1 MIVLAPMYK
10 RLVIPTVDFASAQSA
25 LAVALPLAKKIN
37 ASIQVFFLSV
47 VPSEVPSLITADP
60 LDLKRH
66 FDKVDLEI
74 DRARREEAEV
84 RKRVAEILNNK
95 DSSISATWDS
105 VKVSHTEILA
115 YKCCA
120 YDLVVCGA
128 AAKTNSKI
136 MNEVASGVLKHTGRP
151 AILVPNGKKP
161 FDLQSVTVIWDR
173 TRQTS
178 RAIQL
183 ALPLLKRAKYVS
195 VFSLRGAN
203 WSEIDEQ
210 SIIDFLRFHD
220 VNLTTNEVVSR
231 DATQNLYDA
240 VWQLAPHSDL
250 FIHGQKYT
258 HLGSQ
263 ILKRIFRCDERS
275 STAVFTSS

>member
-1 MIVLAPMYK
+1 MYK

-25 LAVALPLAKKIN
+25 MAVALPLANKIN
-37 ASIQVFFLSV
+37 ASVQVFFLSV

-74 DRARREEAEV
+74 DRAHREEAEV
-84 RKRVAEILNNK
+84 RKRVAEILNNM
-95 DSSISATWDS
+95 DSSVSVTWDS

-115 YKCCA
+115 YKYCA

-128 AAKTNSKI
+128 AGKTNSKI
-136 MNEVASGVLKHTGRP
+136 MSEVVSGVLKHTGRP
-151 AILVPNGKKP
+151 AILVPNGRKL
-161 FDLQSVTVIWDR
+161 FDLQSVTVIWDQ

-183 ALPLLKRAKYVS
+183 ALPLLKRAKFVS

-203 WSEIDEQ
+203 WFEVDEQ

-220 VNLTTNEVVSR
+220 VNPTANEVISR
-231 DATQNLYDA
+231 DATRDLYDS
-240 VWQLAPHSDL
+240 VQQLAPHSDL
-250 FIHGQKYT
+250 IIHGQKFT
-258 HLGSQ
+258 RLGSL
-263 ILKRIFRCDERS
+263 IWKRTFRSDERS

>member
-1 MIVLAPMYK
+1 MYK

-37 ASIQVFFLSV
+37 ANIQVFFLSV

-66 FDKVDLEI
+66 FDKADLEI
-74 DRARREEAEV
+74 GRARREEAEV

-105 VKVSHTEILA
+105 VKVSHAEILA

-128 AAKTNSKI
+128 AAKTNSWI
-136 MNEVASGVLKHTGRP
+136 MNEVVSGVLKHTGRP
-151 AILVPNGKKP
+151 TMLVPNGKKP
-161 FDLQSVTVIWDR
+161 FDLQSVTVIWDQ

-195 VFSLRGAN
+195 VFSLLAN

-220 VNLTTNEVVSR
+220 VNPTTNEVISR
-231 DATQNLYDA
+231 DGTQNLYDA
-240 VWQLAPHSDL
+240 VWQLATYSDL
-250 FIHGQKYT
+250 FIHGQKLT
-258 HLGSQ
+258 RLGSL
-263 ILKRIFRCDERS
+263 IWKRTFRCDERS